1 MPKPAIA
8 QAGNERGDVVPSAA
22 GRVRV
27 WRFGV
32 FRARVVGVVG
42 VVGVVVGVVGVL
54 GVAGAVAV
62 SRVSVETVRR
72 GGLDFFRV
80 VVAGGGGGGGGGGT
94 VVPTVVLGVGTV
106 VTGAVTVVAVIVGVV
121 VSPGL
126 AAGARLVAA
135 AKPQPAIAAARQ
147 PQRKRRMR
155 NASPAARTGN

>member
-42 VVGVVVGVVGVL
+42 VVGVVVGVL

-72 GGLDFFRV
+72 GGLDFFGA

-106 VTGAVTVVAVIVGVV
+106 VTGVVTVVAVIVGVV

-126 AAGARLVAA
+126 AAGARLVPT
-135 AKPQPAIAAARQ
+135 AKPHPAIAAARQ
-147 PQRKRRMR
+147 P
-155 NASPAARTGN
+155 